1 MGKVCD
7 FAADFVYL
15 HLIFNFFVEFR
26 RDSAIFEQARMALA
40 APKIRN
46 VYEQSEDMKKIFSA
60 IIVTM
65 LLAIPAVALSKKGKT
80 AKANSLEVS
89 FNYQRQQGPGSN
101 QYAVWIEN
109 EKGEVVKTLFVTSFT
124 TKGRTRGNEQP
135 MRGYIKRPACVP
147 TWVKAAKTNDLTD
160 QQLDAFTGA
169 TPQTSGT
176 QTFTWDFTDQ
186 QGKAVQEGTYKV
198 FVEATLFNAST
209 ITYSG
214 SFSTQDKAGSVVLT
228 SQLTEPD
235 EKHKDMVTE
244 VKAVLK

>member
-1 MGKVCD
+1 
-7 FAADFVYL
+7 
-15 HLIFNFFVEFR
+15 
-26 RDSAIFEQARMALA
+26 
-40 APKIRN
+40 
-46 VYEQSEDMKKIFSA
+46 MKKVITA

-65 LLAIPAVALSKKGKT
+65 LLAISAVALNKKEKA

-124 TKGRTRGNEQP
+124 TKGRVRGNEQP

-147 TWVKAAKTNDLTD
+147 TWVKAAKANDLTD
-160 QQLDAFTGA
+160 KQLDAVTGA
-169 TPQTSGT
+169 TPQASGT
-176 QTFTWDFTDQ
+176 QTFIWDFTDQ
-186 QGKAVQEGTYKV
+186 QGKTVQEGTYKV

-214 SFSTQDKAGSVVLT
+214 SFSTQDKVGNVTLT

-244 VKAVLK
+244 VKALLK

>member
-1 MGKVCD
+1 
-7 FAADFVYL
+7 
-15 HLIFNFFVEFR
+15 
-26 RDSAIFEQARMALA
+26 
-40 APKIRN
+40 
-46 VYEQSEDMKKIFSA
+46 MKKILSV
-60 IIVTM
+60 IIVIM
-65 LLAIPAVALSKKGKT
+65 LLAIPAVALSKKGKNV
-80 AKANSLEVS
+80 KVNSLEVS

-147 TWVKAAKTNDLTD
+147 TWVKAAKANDLTD
-160 QQLDAFTGA
+160 QQLDAVTGA

-176 QTFTWDFTDQ
+176 QIFIWDFKDQ
-186 QGKAVQEGTYKV
+186 QGKTVQEGIYKV

-214 SFSTQDKAGSVVLT
+214 SFSTQDKAGNVTLT
-228 SQLTEPD
+228 SILTEPD
-235 EKHKDMVTE
+235 EKHKDMVTD

>member
-1 MGKVCD
+1 
-7 FAADFVYL
+7 
-15 HLIFNFFVEFR
+15 
-26 RDSAIFEQARMALA
+26 
-40 APKIRN
+40 
-46 VYEQSEDMKKIFSA
+46 
-60 IIVTM
+60 M
-65 LLAIPAVALSKKGKT
+65 LLAIPTVALNKKGQSTKVN
-80 AKANSLEVS
+80 ALEVS
-89 FNYQRQQGPGSN
+89 FNYQRQAGPGSN

-109 EKGEVVKTLFVTSFT
+109 DKGEVVKTLFVTSFT

-147 TWVKAAKTNDLTD
+147 TWVKVSKANDLSD

-169 TPQTSGT
+169 TPQASGT

-186 QGKAVQEGTYKV
+186 NGKKVKKGTYKV

-214 SFSTQDKAGSVVLT
+214 TFSTQEKTGSIKLT

>member
-1 MGKVCD
+1 
-7 FAADFVYL
+7 
-15 HLIFNFFVEFR
+15 
-26 RDSAIFEQARMALA
+26 
-40 APKIRN
+40 
-46 VYEQSEDMKKIFSA
+46 MKKVITA

-65 LLAIPAVALSKKGKT
+65 LLAIPAVALSKKGKA

-89 FNYQRQQGPGSN
+89 FNYQRQAGPGSN

-124 TKGRTRGNEQP
+124 TKGRVRGNEQP

-147 TWVKAAKTNDLTD
+147 TWVKAAKANDLTD
-160 QQLDAFTGA
+160 QQLDAVTGA
-169 TPQTSGT
+169 TPQASGT

-186 QGKAVQEGTYKV
+186 QGKAVQKGTYKV

-214 SFSTQDKAGSVVLT
+214 TFSTQDKGGNVTLT

-235 EKHKDMVTE
+235 EKHKNMVTD
-244 VKAVLK
+244 VKATLK